1 MIQALENMKDILDI
15 FNFSIAQVKVKDI
28 DLHDEKYKFLFT
40 VDNINTLVVEG
51 MSFRDAYKKIG
62 GEVEAGTYVPD
73 DSKKH
78 THLGSIHNLGLAEIS
93 RKFPKV

>member
-1 MIQALENMKDILDI
+1 
-15 FNFSIAQVKVKDI
+15 
-28 DLHDEKYKFLFT
+28 
-40 VDNINTLVVEG
+40 

-93 RKFPKV
+93 RKFPKL